1 MSTTKNSQ
9 HESQQA
15 NDVGKKNIIPK
26 KEKFLKFSPSSEEKN
41 QSEQDDESC
50 SMSSNETNSAPDS
63 DDEINLNNLNTN
75 PAELQALQRH
85 RLLHLRHAIKCPYE
99 ENKCPI
105 SAHCGKLKV
114 LWKHLL
120 VCKDQHCKVPYCISS
135 RFLLNHYRCCPKT
148 SCRVCRPVRETYKRA
163 HTEEEERELLLRVPP
178 KRMRVSS
185 SQGNFAI
192 QGLKCNSF
200 DEGREMRTRIVQD
213 EKTSPFLGALSACGV
228 STNNVDSATLE

>member
-1 MSTTKNSQ
+1 MNSQ
-9 HESQQA
+9 HDSQNA
-15 NDVGKKNIIPK
+15 NE
-26 KEKFLKFSPSSEEKN
+26 KEKILIFSPSSEEKN
-41 QSEQDDESC
+41 QSEQDDESS

-63 DDEINLNNLNTN
+63 DDENNLNAN
-75 PAELQALQRH
+75 PVELQATQRH
-85 RLLHLRHAIKCPYE
+85 RLLQLRHAIKCPYA

-105 SAHCGKLKV
+105 SSHCGKLKV

-120 VCKDQHCKVPYCISS
+120 VCKDQHCKVPLCISS
-135 RFLLNHYRCCPKT
+135 RFLLNHYGSCPKT

-185 SQGNFAI
+185 SQANFAI

-200 DEGREMRTRIVQD
+200 DEGRNVRTRIVQD

-228 STNNVDSATLE
+228 STNNIDGVAATASKE